1 MIRVYLIATLDSSNT
16 CMFVGGI
23 SSLRV
28 RISSGFETLI
38 KFLLTFVKAKS
49 ISHSTHNTTIRDVFQ
64 NVVRVVH
71 NVIRLIDYYDGRRHG
86 QTLFGSIARIGYGD
100 KFLLTLVKAKSIS
113 HSTHNTTISDV
124 F

>member
-1 MIRVYLIATLDSSNT
+1 MYGLVSPEGIPVSNLKIGPKNGPKSGPKSGRKMIRVYLIATLDSSNT

-49 ISHSTHNTTIRDVFQ
+49 ISHSTHN
-64 NVVRVVH
+64 
-71 NVIRLIDYYDGRRHG
+71 
-86 QTLFGSIARIGYGD
+86 IAL
-100 KFLLTLVKAKSIS
+100 K
-113 HSTHNTTISDV
+113 
-124 F
+124 